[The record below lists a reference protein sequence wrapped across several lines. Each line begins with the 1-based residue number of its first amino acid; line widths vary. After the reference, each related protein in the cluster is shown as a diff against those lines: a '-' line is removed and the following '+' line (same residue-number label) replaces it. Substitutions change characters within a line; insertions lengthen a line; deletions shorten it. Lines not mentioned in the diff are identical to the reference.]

1 MTKTVSDKQT
11 DHGISTKGGGVL
23 NKQEGCVS
31 LILRRKYLKV
41 KNKQAE
47 PVKHV
52 LCLLDTFN
60 VVWTMNLGITKIAV
74 RQGYQRDY
82 ETKKN
87 LYSGDTPA
95 NLLLTIRSSSFVISR
110 GGTKAHFE
118 GKIPEG
124 YSDELVC
131 TNDN

>member
-1 MTKTVSDKQT
+1 MAFPQKK
-11 DHGISTKGGGVL
+11 GGVL

>member
-1 MTKTVSDKQT
+1 MAFPQKK
-11 DHGISTKGGGVL
+11 GGVL

-82 ETKKN
+82 ETKKKSI
-87 LYSGDTPA
+87 LGRHTCKPLTYHKEF
-95 NLLLTIRSSSFVISR
+95 LLRDFSR
-110 GGTKAHFE
+110 RYQSTF
-118 GKIPEG
+118 
-124 YSDELVC
+124 
-131 TNDN
+131 